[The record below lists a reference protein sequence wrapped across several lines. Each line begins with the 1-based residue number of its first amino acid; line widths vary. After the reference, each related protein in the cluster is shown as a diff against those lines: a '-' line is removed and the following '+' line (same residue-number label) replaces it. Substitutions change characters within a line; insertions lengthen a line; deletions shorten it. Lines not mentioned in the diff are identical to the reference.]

1 MESLVIMGTL
11 RVIRENSEMIIYNK
25 WFWKPHQTFPKIPQ
39 DCSKAFIKKKNPN
52 KYYGTNNRPVCP
64 VLSMDLWVHLHT
76 FILKYSF
83 NAQVTGYIENQMRC
97 VQLVAFL
104 NSWKEI
110 NSDTAEK

>member
-1 MESLVIMGTL
+1 
-11 RVIRENSEMIIYNK
+11 
-25 WFWKPHQTFPKIPQ
+25 
-39 DCSKAFIKKKNPN
+39 
-52 KYYGTNNRPVCP
+52 
-64 VLSMDLWVHLHT
+64 MDLWLHLHT
-76 FILKYSF
+76 FILRYSF

>member
-1 MESLVIMGTL
+1 MILKTSSNFPQNTSRLLESIH
-11 RVIRENSEMIIYNK
+11 K
-25 WFWKPHQTFPKIPQ
+25 
-39 DCSKAFIKKKNPN
+39 KKKNPN
-52 KYYGTNNRPVCP
+52 KYYSTNNRPVCP